1 MLNKKE
7 ITAILVVTLI
17 LGFAIRLVESI
28 QILFYS
34 FLAIFIILI
43 INVAAKKMASYY
55 LDSEIQMKIWEV
67 KRYGFKKSHHFK
79 KPIPAG
85 AILPIIFSI
94 LSLGYIT
101 WLAPLEF
108 EVKAKVS
115 RAAKR
120 HGLYTFSEMTE
131 LHIGLIAAA
140 GILANLALAV
150 IGYFIGFP
158 PTFARLNI
166 YFALFN
172 MIPISNLD
180 GNKIFFGSLV
190 IWSFLAS
197 LVLIAT
203 GYAVLLI

>member
-17 LGFAIRLVESI
+17 LGFVISLTESI
-28 QILFYS
+28 QILLYS
-34 FLAIFIILI
+34 FLAIFIII
-43 INVAAKKMASYY
+43 VINVATKKIASYY

-67 KRYGFKKSHHFK
+67 KRYGFKDSRHFK
-79 KPIPAG
+79 KPLPAG
-85 AILPIIFSI
+85 AIFPIIVSVV
-94 LSLGYIT
+94 SLGYIT

-131 LHIGLIAAA
+131 FHIGLIAAA
-140 GILANLALAV
+140 GILANLVLAV
-150 IGYFIGFP
+150 IGYFIGF

-172 MIPISNLD
+172 MIPLSNLD

-190 IWSFLAS
+190 IWSFLAAI
-197 LVLIAT
+197 VLIAT
-203 GYAVLLI
+203 GYAILLI